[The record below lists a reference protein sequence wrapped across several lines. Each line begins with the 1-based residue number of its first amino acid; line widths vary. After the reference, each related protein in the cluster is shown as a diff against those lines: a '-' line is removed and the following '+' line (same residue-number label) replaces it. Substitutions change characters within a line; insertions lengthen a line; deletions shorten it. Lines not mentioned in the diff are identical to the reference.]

1 MSPVNKNRLEGGG
14 DRIATEAADWWSRI
28 ELGTA
33 DLDAFDRWRES
44 DPTHAIAFARVQAT
58 WESLQH
64 HGTDV
69 EAQLA
74 ERVSR
79 RRFLRNAVAAGAA
92 VGLVGAAGLLY
103 TSRAMAW
110 NRASTAVGEFRRV
123 RLPDSS
129 LLELNTDTAVSW
141 HFNEHVRDLRIERGE
156 IAMELAAGA
165 PITLAA
171 AIATLSLSPGSFNA
185 RLVDGRVGLTV
196 LQGRATADVLRDG
209 VSRTAVVESGQ
220 SAEWGAGLDRIQPTT
235 AAAHERLT
243 AWRNGNVVFDDETLA
258 AAVAEYNRYLSRKIV
273 VADPVLATMRVGG
286 RFATS
291 DPTAFLHA
299 VSVALNAEIRSDA
312 GSIQIVRK

>member
-1 MSPVNKNRLEGGG
+1 MSKRKRLEA
-14 DRIATEAADWWSRI
+14 DARIAAEAADWWSRL

-33 DLDAFDRWRES
+33 DLEGFERWRES
-44 DPTHAIAFARVQAT
+44 DPAHAIAFARVQAT
-58 WESLQH
+58 WESLRH
-64 HGTDV
+64 HGNDV
-69 EAQLA
+69 EAQWV

-79 RRFLRNAVAAGAA
+79 RRFLRNAVAAAAA
-92 VGLVGAAGLLY
+92 VGFVGAGGLLY
-103 TSRAMAW
+103 TSRTMAW
-110 NRASTAVGEFRRV
+110 TRVSTAVGEFRRV

-129 LLELNTDTAVSW
+129 LLDLNTDTSVSW
-141 HFNEHVRDLRIERGE
+141 RFNEHVRDLRIEQGE
-156 IAMELAAGA
+156 IALELATGA
-165 PITLAA
+165 PVTLVV

-196 LQGRATADVLRDG
+196 LQGRATASVVRDG

-220 SAEWGAGLDRIQPTT
+220 SAEWGAGLARIQLTT
-235 AAAHERLT
+235 AAARERRT
-243 AWRNGNVVFDDETLA
+243 AWRNGNVVFDGDTLA

-286 RFATS
+286 RFGTS